1 MATKSLINEIR
12 KNKKVVIF
20 PEGRITTTGSLMKIY
35 EGPGMI
41 ADKADAVFLPI
52 RIDGMEHTWFS
63 KVQNMPRIRIFP
75 RVTITILPP
84 VSLDVP
90 EKIDHRQRR
99 KYLSTKLY
107 DIMCNMLVE
116 SSDYKTPIFQS
127 LIDSS
132 KLYGLSYQNH
142 SRYG

>member
-1 MATKSLINEIR
+1 
-12 KNKKVVIF
+12 
-20 PEGRITTTGSLMKIY
+20 
-35 EGPGMI
+35 
-41 ADKADAVFLPI
+41 
-52 RIDGMEHTWFS
+52 MEHTCFS
-63 KVQNMPRIRIFP
+63 KVQNRPRIRFFP
-75 RVTITILPP
+75 KVTITILPP

-132 KLYGLSYQNH
+132 KLYGLRTKIIQDMDNH
-142 SRYG
+142 FKL